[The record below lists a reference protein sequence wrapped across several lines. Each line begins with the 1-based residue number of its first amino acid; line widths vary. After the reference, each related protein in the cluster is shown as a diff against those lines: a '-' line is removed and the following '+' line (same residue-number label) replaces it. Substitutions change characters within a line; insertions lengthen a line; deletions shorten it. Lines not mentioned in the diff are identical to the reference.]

1 MMLGNVLP
9 KIFQISL
16 KRFRTVFIYIYLSLL
31 NVERRNVKDGVKVK
45 SSTKKM
51 GTQLNPF
58 HTSPIFILK
67 MGKTCLS

>member
-45 SSTKKM
+45 RSTKNGNATKPFSYISHFY
-51 GTQLNPF
+51 TQN
-58 HTSPIFILK
+58 
-67 MGKTCLS
+67 G